1 MGEPQSSRIQRRV
14 LGVAFL
20 FAGIAATVWLSQV
33 LIARGY
39 EIDELGIANYSLPID
54 FVLGGVALLG
64 LVGGGILV
72 WRARDHVT
80 EPEPTEPE

>member
-1 MGEPQSSRIQRRV
+1 MSETQGSKIQQRV

-39 EIDELGIANYSLPID
+39 EIDELGIPNYSLPID
-54 FVLGGVALLG
+54 FVLGGIAVLG
-64 LVGGGILV
+64 LVGGSILI
-72 WRARDHVT
+72 WRARDQAT
-80 EPEPTEPE
+80 TTA